1 MIKKLTSSGRL
12 FLALLIPLLGVG
24 LLVFSIKNIYR
35 DLRLMNSPL
44 DQSSASTGEKNTQTG
59 KWIPEQN
66 SEFLPVLAPAGSVPS
81 GSAPEMDSPFSAPEI
96 RFQDFQVRLAVQG
109 KDSVMEASFLSPVL
123 TPERLVIESL
133 GVDHRITPVASRE
146 VEYLGAVYQQ
156 WTAPNSGELGWHDT
170 SAKLGTVGNT
180 VINGHSSGYGETF
193 RDLEELKNGDL
204 IQVYAGNVLYTYVVA
219 NTMILKERWEPIEV
233 RMENA
238 HWINPSRDE
247 RLTLI
252 SCWPNNSNTH
262 RVVVVAK
269 PYSVEELSPAVVL
282 DSSVEIQNLR

>member
-1 MIKKLTSSGRL
+1 MIKPLTTSERL
-12 FLALLIPLLGVG
+12 ILAFLIPLLGVG
-24 LLVFSIKNIYR
+24 LLVFSIKNIYQ
-35 DLRLMNSPL
+35 DFRLLNSPL
-44 DQSSASTGEKNTQTG
+44 DQSSESTGDKNTQSG
-59 KWIPEQN
+59 KWIPEQD
-66 SEFLPVLAPAGSVPS
+66 SEFLPVLAPQ
-81 GSAPEMDSPFSAPEI
+81 GSALEMDSPFSDPEI

-109 KDSVMEASFLSPVL
+109 KDSVMDASFTSPVL

-133 GVDHRITPVASRE
+133 DVDHRIAPVASRE

-170 SAKLGTVGNT
+170 SAKLGVVGNT

-204 IQVYAGNVLYTYVVA
+204 IQVYAESILYTYVVA

-238 HWINPSRDE
+238 RWINPSSDE

-252 SCWPNNSNTH
+252 SCWPDNSNTH

-269 PYSVEELSPAVVL
+269 PYSMEELSPAVVL
-282 DSSVEIQNLR
+282 DSSVQKQNLR

>member
-1 MIKKLTSSGRL
+1 MINKLTSSERL
-12 FLALLIPLLGVG
+12 FWALLIPLLGVG
-24 LLVFSIKNIYR
+24 LLFFSIKNIYR
-35 DLRLMNSPL
+35 DLRLLNSPL
-44 DQSSASTGEKNTQTG
+44 DQSSESAGVKSSQSG

-66 SEFLPVLAPAGSVPS
+66 SEFLPVLAPQ
-81 GSAPEMDSPFSAPEI
+81 GSAPEMDSPFSDPEI

-109 KDSVMEASFLSPVL
+109 KDSVRDASFTSPIL
-123 TPERLVIESL
+123 APERLVIESL
-133 GVDHRITPVASRE
+133 DVDHRIAPVASRE
-146 VEYLGAVYQQ
+146 VEYLGAAYQQ

-170 SAKLGTVGNT
+170 SAKLGAVGNT

-193 RDLEELKNGDL
+193 RDLEDLKNGDL
-204 IQVYAGNVLYTYVVA
+204 IQVYAENVLYTYVVA

-238 HWINPSRDE
+238 RWINPSRDE

-252 SCWPNNSNTH
+252 SCWPDNSNTH

-269 PYSVEELSPAVVL
+269 PYSVEELSPAMVL
-282 DSSVEIQNLR
+282 DSAVQIQNLR